1 MASSD
6 PFPSTR
12 DFSQHFRP
20 TGSALTTR
28 YESLQK
34 SGAVHWTAQYRFL
47 DRLGS
52 GTQSVVMLA
61 DRLGSLDVSL
71 RVALKLFSPLLY
83 PDTDSYLSE
92 MSQTAQV
99 AMKIAEIQ
107 EDHLL
112 DVHNFIESSGI
123 QIMVMEWV
131 DGFDLKYLMESRWL
145 RTMAEAAGKERWT
158 RINDVVITAGPTQS
172 RLKPGVAV
180 HVLRECLSGL
190 AALHRSN
197 IVHGDVKPS
206 NIMLKRT
213 ASTKVIDY
221 GSAFEIR
228 RPRIQPAWTPRYAAP
243 EVIETGKFEMNSD
256 LASLGYVFLEL
267 VAGRSPF
274 DNVKTKVELLDVKN
288 TLHNQVE
295 NVLPRDVR
303 RDTGLVELIRRM
315 IHPDCS
321 ERFSSP
327 DDAHLSPDGA
337 AAAQRRLVLG
347 DLSSEYEIDIRDW
360 LMFVSAPD

>member
-1 MASSD
+1 M
-6 PFPSTR
+6 
-12 DFSQHFRP
+12 
-20 TGSALTTR
+20 
-28 YESLQK
+28 
-34 SGAVHWTAQYRFL
+34 
-47 DRLGS
+47 
-52 GTQSVVMLA
+52 
-61 DRLGSLDVSL
+61 
-71 RVALKLFSPLLY
+71 
-83 PDTDSYLSE
+83 
-92 MSQTAQV
+92 
-99 AMKIAEIQ
+99 
-107 EDHLL
+107 
-112 DVHNFIESSGI
+112 
-123 QIMVMEWV
+123 
-131 DGFDLKYLMESRWL
+131 
-145 RTMAEAAGKERWT
+145 
-158 RINDVVITAGPTQS
+158 
-172 RLKPGVAV
+172 

-274 DNVKTKVELLDVKN
+274 GHVKTKVELLDVKN